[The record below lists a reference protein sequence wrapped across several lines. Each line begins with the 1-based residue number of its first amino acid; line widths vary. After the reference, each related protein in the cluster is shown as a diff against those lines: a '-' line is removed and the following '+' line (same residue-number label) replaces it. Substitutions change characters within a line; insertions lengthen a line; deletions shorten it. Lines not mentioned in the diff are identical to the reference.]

1 MRQREPDPLAIGAVV
16 AVSAAAAAGVGS
28 LVAAMLR
35 RRRPKPKPA
44 ATIPSMAALMED
56 PRVRS
61 VAETARTALEQAK
74 ATVESS
80 DREAMRRELARRVEP
95 LVAAARTDLPPLTK
109 EATQRALR
117 AAERLREEGTERL
130 RTDVQPAARTL
141 AQEAVAEAEEIL
153 AAARERAADLSE
165 SAEEYLPQVGAR
177 AAALAGLAAGSA
189 TAAAQQLGA
198 RLSGAIES
206 RRRQSQ
212 RARKPGVRQR
222 SGAAVQR
229 AGASVVSATTESA
242 LILFWAGALSA
253 VVYFG
258 VLNQQ
263 QRERVRRAVTGV
275 YQRARRMVEDRRSG
289 TA

>member
-1 MRQREPDPLAIGAVV
+1 MSQREPDPLAVGAVV
-16 AVSAAAAAGVGS
+16 AVSAAAAAGVGG
-28 LVAAMLR
+28 LVAAVLR
-35 RRRPKPKPA
+35 RRRPKPKPV

-56 PRVRS
+56 PRFRS
-61 VAETARTALEQAK
+61 VAETARTAFEQAR
-74 ATVESS
+74 ATMESS
-80 DREAMRRELARRVEP
+80 DGEAMRRELARRVEP
-95 LVAAARTDLPPLTK
+95 LLAAARTDLPPLTR

-130 RTDVQPAARTL
+130 RTDVQPTARNL
-141 AQEAVAEAEEIL
+141 AQEAVTEAEEIL
-153 AAARERAADLSE
+153 AAARERAAELSE

-189 TAAAQQLGA
+189 TAAAQQLGT
-198 RLSGAIES
+198 RLGGVIES
-206 RRRQSQ
+206 RRRPSP
-212 RARKPGVRQR
+212 RGRKPGVRQR
-222 SGAAVQR
+222 GGAAVQR

-242 LILFWAGALSA
+242 LILFWASALGA

-263 QRERVRRAVTGV
+263 QRERVRRVVTGA
-275 YQRARRMVEDRRSG
+275 YQRARRMVDDLRGE